1 MNNKQ
6 KVQEFIEQMK
16 LKSDEELLKIID
28 LRHDYQPEA
37 AEAAIIIAAEKN
49 LLKEKDEVKNEIKD
63 SDKWFYQLK
72 GKKQGPVM
80 LINMKSLIK
89 HEVIDEDSLIWK
101 EGFKNWIPLSES
113 ELSKELPNFEVLPDE
128 NTPPIL
134 PSEKVSK
141 GVSLLSMVAV
151 TILSLVVIITGL
163 LVTFLENFTFSIS
176 TPSYTLS
183 VVGSL
188 SFIGV
193 LYLFKK
199 YLKVFNSKKALKS
212 VDFLIT
218 LEFLNIFFFRF
229 QNSNIDFEDFN
240 PIVLGLFIL
249 AIILFVFYTITFI
262 RLGIRLRKIKND
274 FIGGL
279 KTLGTLMIIFFPLS
293 IFFVFIGSGL
303 ESKGVLF
310 IANLL
315 NSVIFISFIT
325 VFSKAYSISKK

>member
-37 AEAAIIIAAEKN
+37 AEAAIIIATEKN
-49 LLKEKDEVKNEIKD
+49 LLKGKDEVKNEIMD

-89 HEVIDEDSLIWK
+89 DEVIDEDTLIWK
-101 EGFKNWIPLSES
+101 ESFKNWIPLSE
-113 ELSKELPNFEVLPDE
+113 LSNELPNFEVLSDE
-128 NTPPIL
+128 NTPPVL

-141 GVSLLSMVAV
+141 GVSLLSIVAV
-151 TILSLVVIITGL
+151 IILSLVVIITGS
-163 LVTFLENFTFSIS
+163 LVSLLENFTSSIS
-176 TPSYTLS
+176 TLSYTLS
-183 VVGSL
+183 IVGSL

-229 QNSNIDFEDFN
+229 LNSNIDFEDFN

-249 AIILFVFYTITFI
+249 AIILFIFYTITFI
-262 RLGIRLRKIKND
+262 KLGIRLRKIKND
-274 FIGGL
+274 FVGGL

-303 ESKGVLF
+303 ESNGVLF
-310 IANLL
+310 FASLL